1 MRLERAVGSLPSVMA
16 FDNNCLSLART
27 PFTICTIESR
37 FIRVALFVIGPIGS
51 RPGGTRAG
59 PRPVP
64 RGTSHSLSPRM
75 GFEYDKFKVQ
85 VKLAISRISSLQ
97 QRHQNSLCGRRKE
110 IADLLKAGQE
120 ERARL
125 LVLEG
130 FLCCDCLHLN
140 VLL

>member
-1 MRLERAVGSLPSVMA
+1 
-16 FDNNCLSLART
+16 
-27 PFTICTIESR
+27 
-37 FIRVALFVIGPIGS
+37 
-51 RPGGTRAG
+51 
-59 PRPVP
+59 
-64 RGTSHSLSPRM
+64 M

-125 LVLEG
+125 LVLDD
-130 FLCCDCLHLN
+130 FDCCDGLHLN
-140 VLL
+140 VVSLGKVSGQRRLHERGLRHPPDDV